1 MSADEPASV
10 LCSEIWASEVD
21 LKESHKRILLHE
33 SQLTLQ
39 LIRYSVALVRAES
52 RPGGRRPS
60 REAQRRLSRSIP
72 GSGREMIYID
82 PRSNLCFHQP
92 DRLSCVKDRAYAGQ
106 KTQSINSTKL
116 ITP

>member
-1 MSADEPASV
+1 MSAGEPASV
-10 LCSEIWASEVD
+10 PCSEIWASGDD
-21 LKESHKRILLHE
+21 LEESHKRILLQE
-33 SQLTLQ
+33 SQLPLH

-82 PRSNLCFHQP
+82 PRSNLSFYQP
-92 DRLSCVKDRAYAGQ
+92 VRLSCVKDRAYAGQ
-106 KTQSINSTKL
+106 ETQSINSMKL

>member
-10 LCSEIWASEVD
+10 PCSEIWASGVD
-21 LKESHKRILLHE
+21 PKESHKLILLHK
-33 SQLTLQ
+33 SQLTLK
-39 LIRYSVALVRAES
+39 LFRYSAVLVRAES

-92 DRLSCVKDRAYAGQ
+92 DRLSSVKDRAYAGQ
-106 KTQSINSTKL
+106 ETQSINSTKL